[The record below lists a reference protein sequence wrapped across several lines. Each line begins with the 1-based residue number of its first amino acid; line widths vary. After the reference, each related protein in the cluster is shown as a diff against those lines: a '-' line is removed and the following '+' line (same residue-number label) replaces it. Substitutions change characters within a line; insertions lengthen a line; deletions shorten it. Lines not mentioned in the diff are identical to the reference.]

1 MRIKVSGRHIEITD
15 ALKEYATEKAGKLDR
30 FYDRVQS
37 IEVVFGQEG
46 TKHQCE
52 LIASADHHTTFVA
65 KEAHEDVFASLDAAV
80 KDVERQLNR
89 HKEKFRNRKHP
100 GGAEEA

>member
-1 MRIKVSGRHIEITD
+1 MRIKVSGRHTEITD
-15 ALKEYATEKAGKLDR
+15 ALKGYATEKVSKLDR

-37 IEVVFGQEG
+37 IEVVFGEEG
-46 TKHQCE
+46 AKHSCE
-52 LIASADHHTTFVA
+52 LIATADHHTTFIA
-65 KEAHEDVFASLDAAV
+65 KETHEDVFASLDAAV

-100 GGAEEA
+100 GAAEEA